1 MIDWQRKRAPEDV
14 PTPVAVAVS
23 DFCRRA
29 RASAS
34 PAMVRDA
41 LSCVDESFDARL
53 RALADTEPCASPL
66 GPFAV
71 VDVVRGAAQPQA
83 AQREREGRYAEIR
96 QGLRSMSAPEAPRL
110 ATAATPEPPPSPER
124 EPFERSPTAR
134 PEPPPRAKTRSKAEL
149 VKERIRPRRRDPG
162 AHEPSEPAPQVF
174 GTAFLPRRNLPAPRG
189 RFTRIDPQ
197 RAPFETLLRPESA
210 ELIESL
216 VAQVPHRFGLWRT
229 LDQGYTGRRG
239 HALSLDEV
247 IAVLERHR
255 LSRALSIKERES
267 VLAAVAQARGALG
280 KAGQTLALRDRELD
294 RLISA
299 LRIEREVDELRERFC
314 RDALD
319 AKNLAWRLELLGRP
333 KYLSDLGI
341 EAKFKLALARD
352 VRRLLDSEP
361 RTSARGELADRV
373 AKREALDPLLLERAL
388 ENLNLP

>member
-96 QGLRSMSAPEAPRL
+96 QGLRAMGAPEAPRA
-110 ATAATPEPPPSPER
+110 ATAATSEPGPSSER
-124 EPFERSPTAR
+124 EPYERASTAR
-134 PEPPPRAKTRSKAEL
+134 PEPPPRVKRSKAEL
-149 VKERIRPRRRDPG
+149 VKERIRPRRRAPG
-162 AHEPSEPAPQVF
+162 THEPAEPAPQVF

-216 VAQVPHRFGLWRT
+216 VAQVPHRFALWRT
-229 LDQGYTGRRG
+229 LDQGYTGRKG
-239 HALSLDEV
+239 HALSVDEV
-247 IAVLERHR
+247 VAVLERHR
-255 LSRALSIKERES
+255 LSRALSVKERES

-280 KAGQTLALRDRELD
+280 KAGQTLALRDRELE
-294 RLISA
+294 RLISG
-299 LRIEREVDELRERFC
+299 LRLDREVDELRERFR

-341 EAKFKLALARD
+341 EAKFDLALARD
-352 VRRLLDSEP
+352 VHRLLDSEP
-361 RTSARGELADRV
+361 LTSARCDLADRV
-373 AKREALDPLLLERAL
+373 AKREALDPQLLERAL
-388 ENLNLP
+388 EHLGLP